1 MIIFEAENVREDIL
15 KLIVQLTVQYIL
27 YTSTLKEPEIM
38 ELTQTLP
45 TKHQRRVKTTGE
57 LIEERGY
64 KRGKAEGKA
73 EGETVGMEKSMELI
87 TRHYLLKRPQDTDE
101 GVAYLLAVP
110 LELVK
115 RVRKALQEET
125 NN

>member
-64 KRGKAEGKA
+64 KRGKAEG
-73 EGETVGMEKSMELI
+73 ETVGMEKSMELI
-87 TRHYLLKRPQDTDE
+87 TRHYLLKRPQDPDE